1 MKPHPFSHPNTL
13 NRREFVIATGIF
25 LASGTISCG
34 RTENTLPHSPAQP
47 KHDNNSHQIDIR
59 VRIGSK
65 VNKVL
70 VNANVFTNKDI
81 GNAPKN
87 IELTPNST
95 VVTDGQTK
103 KITGNITL
111 HTREDN
117 PTTFDVVAHIP
128 IEQYLPGVLA
138 GELFAHWHI
147 ETFIAQAVAA
157 RSYATAQHLDR
168 VGKSHFDVNDGPS
181 SQMFLGD
188 VTLDVAHRAVDAS
201 SGILLSWEDSVIP
214 AYYCACC
221 GGTAATASDAI
232 SNASTHD
239 IPPLRGHEGG
249 DVCQS
254 LDVHK
259 WSASRLSRTV
269 RRRINACA
277 KRMNVPEF
285 SLIRTIRSIEPTV
298 VNLHGRPVQLAIYD
312 RRNTAI
318 EVRARDLIRAVN
330 TTIPSLPSPTP
341 MIWSSNLIA
350 SKAGNTV
357 QFKGTGMGHGVGLCQ
372 YGAQE
377 RAGRGESW
385 EDILAWY
392 YPSVTIS

>member
-1 MKPHPFSHPNTL
+1 MKPHPFSHPNAL
-13 NRREFVIATGIF
+13 NRREFVIAAGVF
-25 LASGTISCG
+25 FASGHLSCG
-34 RTENTLPHSPAQP
+34 RIEDDRTPSTTKPTKDTTVDP
-47 KHDNNSHQIDIR
+47 IDIR
-59 VRIGSK
+59 VRIGTN

-70 VNANVFTNKDI
+70 INNKVFTKKDI
-81 GNAPKN
+81 GNSLKRV
-87 IELTPNST
+87 ELKSGTT
-95 VVTDGQTK
+95 ITIGDQTK
-103 KITGNITL
+103 KITGTL
-111 HTREDN
+111 FLHRREDN
-117 PTTFDVVAHIP
+117 TTAFDVVAHIP

-168 VGKSHFDVNDGPS
+168 VGKSYFDVDDDPS

-188 VTLDVAHRAVDAS
+188 VTLDVAHRAVNAS
-201 SGILLSWEDSVIP
+201 SGILLSWKGSVIP

-232 SNASTHD
+232 SGASTHD
-239 IPPLRGHEGG
+239 IPPLRGHEGA

-277 KRMNVPEF
+277 NRMNVPEF
-285 SLIRTIRSIEPTV
+285 SSIRTIRSIEPSV
-298 VNLHGRPVQLAIYD
+298 VNSHGRPVQLAIYD
-312 RRNTAI
+312 RRNTPI

-330 TTIPSLPSPTP
+330 ATIPSLPSPTP

-377 RAGRGESW
+377 RAGKGESW

-392 YPSVTIS
+392 YPSVTIL

>member
-1 MKPHPFSHPNTL
+1 MKPPPFSHPNAL

-25 LASGTISCG
+25 LASGNVSCG
-34 RTENTLPHSPAQP
+34 RTENALPRPP
-47 KHDNNSHQIDIR
+47 VKPTHDVTANPIDIR

-65 VNKVL
+65 INKVL
-70 VNANVFTNKDI
+70 INNNVFTKKDI
-81 GNAPKN
+81 VNGQKN
-87 IELTPNST
+87 IELSPSST
-95 VVTDGQTK
+95 VTTDDQTK
-103 KITGNITL
+103 KITGSITL

-117 PTTFDVVAHIP
+117 PNTFDVVAHVP

-147 ETFIAQAVAA
+147 DTFIAQAVAA

-168 VGKSHFDVNDGPS
+168 IGKSHFDVDDGPS

-188 VTLDVAHRAVDAS
+188 VTLDVAHRAVDES
-201 SGILLSWEDSVIP
+201 SSIVLSWEGSIIP

-221 GGTAATASDAI
+221 GGTPATASDAI
-232 SNASTHD
+232 SGASTHD
-239 IPPLRGHEGG
+239 IPPLRGHGSN
-249 DVCQS
+249 DICQS

-259 WSASRLSRTV
+259 WSVTRSSRIV

-277 KRMNVPEF
+277 NRMSVPEF
-285 SLIRTIRSIEPTV
+285 SSIRTIRSIEPTV
-298 VNLHGRPVQLAIYD
+298 VNSHGRPVQLAIYD
-312 RRNTAI
+312 RRNTPI
-318 EVRARDLIRAVN
+318 EVRARDLVRAVN
-330 TTIPSLPSPTP
+330 ATIPSLPSPTP
-341 MIWSSNLIA
+341 MIWSSNLNA
-350 SKAGNTV
+350 KKVDNMV
-357 QFKGTGMGHGVGLCQ
+357 QFEGTGMGHGVGLCQ